1 MDEKRNPSPEEIGV
15 SRRTLLA
22 VAGTAALAGC
32 NGLPEFGNESE
43 PTIRAHD
50 LPDIESQG
58 DPDPVVPE
66 SVPVDIAPEYF
77 DTARDHVTTLLGELP
92 TPLGSE
98 EIPNGYVRE
107 QIVDAAADA
116 TTGLS
121 DARDAPTGLAALTA
135 LQRARAEARYA
146 AAGWAV
152 VEQDLS
158 ADSLRSEYEQIVT
171 EAKSERDDHE
181 YVGNDPVRAALVHSR
196 IEGMLDRVIESD
208 EPRRAENRLLH
219 VAEWGDTVG
228 SAGAH
233 LDDARHLDEQFTG
246 SLPMDAS
253 MVEETLRGTAE
264 TLFADVRTNESDV
277 PPEPTAEDWGI
288 PELVIEE
295 LRQRVA
301 YDATRIADTDGPA
314 SAVVDANRQLTR
326 FQALEQ
332 LQTQVANNEIPDP
345 QSAAAIREIR
355 STAHDALGTAL
366 AESSA
371 PDLTRTAITNAGW
384 RVAHAD
390 WELARYEGEIRV
402 SRLDDTIADYIVATA
417 IAQVAPSVASR
428 TVEEL
433 KRA

>member
-1 MDEKRNPSPEEIGV
+1 
-15 SRRTLLA
+15 
-22 VAGTAALAGC
+22 
-32 NGLPEFGNESE
+32 
-43 PTIRAHD
+43 
-50 LPDIESQG
+50 
-58 DPDPVVPE
+58 
-66 SVPVDIAPEYF
+66 
-77 DTARDHVTTLLGELP
+77 
-92 TPLGSE
+92 
-98 EIPNGYVRE
+98 
-107 QIVDAAADA
+107 
-116 TTGLS
+116 
-121 DARDAPTGLAALTA
+121 
-135 LQRARAEARYA
+135 
-146 AAGWAV
+146 
-152 VEQDLS
+152 
-158 ADSLRSEYEQIVT
+158 
-171 EAKSERDDHE
+171 
-181 YVGNDPVRAALVHSR
+181 
-196 IEGMLDRVIESD
+196 
-208 EPRRAENRLLH
+208 
-219 VAEWGDTVG
+219 
-228 SAGAH
+228 
-233 LDDARHLDEQFTG
+233 
-246 SLPMDAS
+246 
-253 MVEETLRGTAE
+253 MVEGDE
-264 TLFADVRTNESDV
+264 
-277 PPEPTAEDWGI
+277 PEPTAEDWGI